1 MVIAFGPFELDL
13 VACELRREGC
23 GVAMQPRVFDVLRY
37 LVEHRDRIVSKQE
50 LLEGLWDGQQLNAA
64 AVPWSVSHARK
75 ALGQSGSEQSIIKT
89 FSKRGYRFVADVRQ
103 VATSIATGATPFV
116 GRAGQLDQL
125 TVALDDAARGRG
137 GVVLVVGEAGIGKTR
152 CAAEFEAIASS
163 RNVVTW
169 IGRCVDHGAA
179 PACWPFVQIFR
190 AALGDGT
197 LEEPA
202 RREMGELLRELEPD
216 GAQPAPPLTD
226 TGRFWFLDRISRV
239 LLTAAERTTRV
250 LVIDDLH
257 CADESSLRVLTMLSP
272 MLVRSRLLVIATA
285 RDFSTTDGVDHGAA
299 LVSRLRPLQ
308 AITLAGLT
316 AEDVAAYLQIA
327 LGHTPAAELIGAVH
341 VRTGGNPMFVGEAV
355 RTALERRSS
364 DGSIRPEDVPL
375 PSAAREFIS
384 QRLAPLDAQTRDILD
399 AASVIGNEFA
409 VSLLQ
414 RTCGLNSQQLL
425 SRLHEAGVARLLE
438 SNGGVGYRFV
448 HPMLRELAYSALSV
462 ARRAE
467 LHARVGISMEALA
480 AIDANVQQLA
490 FHFHHALGAE
500 YGERAS
506 RYAGLA
512 GHAAMRVYAY
522 EEAIEFY
529 RWALEAHAATGAEDR
544 AVLGGLLRKLAEA
557 LTWAGQLD
565 DARRRCEQLIALAR
579 ESNLPE
585 LLVAAAR
592 LLRRANVGAQV
603 PDPVALAALQEAL
616 GALPESATAA
626 RALVHIQL
634 ACIPPYAY
642 QFEESSRLCDEGFR
656 LARVCG
662 DRGIELE
669 ALRARLLTLSGPDT
683 PHELLALAEQLLD
696 AESGP
701 GTWWLP
707 DAHLARYFTLL
718 RLGRADAASDALSTF
733 GRKAQALRVRE
744 AIWQQ
749 QRLLA
754 HRALDAGSID
764 EAERRFEQLWI
775 EARGLRLP
783 YAPVVYSAQLTALQ
797 QLRTGR
803 RVLSGPLDEELWV
816 WARAIPA
823 YRAWR
828 VLYRIEHGEGRQ
840 ARREFDAFLADGGA
854 GITRDSAFLYTTAQL
869 GQAAVALGDHDGA
882 RQVERLLLPHAEC
895 LAVSDFGL
903 SLGSVSHHLG
913 LLALFLG
920 DLAKASECFDVAQR
934 VNTATGHHVLALRSR
949 LSLAEVLLTRSTL
962 TMDRNRARTIGVQ
975 VREGARGYG
984 ALALQGEAERL
995 LERLPLAGAGSTSGC
1010 TDV

>member
-1 MVIAFGPFELDL
+1 
-13 VACELRREGC
+13 
-23 GVAMQPRVFDVLRY
+23 
-37 LVEHRDRIVSKQE
+37 VSKHE
-50 LLEGLWDGQQLNAA
+50 LLEVLWDGQQLNAV

-75 ALGQSGSEQSIIKT
+75 ALGQSGTEQSIIKT
-89 FSKRGYRFVADVRQ
+89 FSRRGYRFVADVRPLAEAR
-103 VATSIATGATPFV
+103 VRSPGAACIANGVTPFV
-116 GRAGQLDQL
+116 GRTGQLEQL
-125 TVALDDAARGRG
+125 TLALDDASAGRG
-137 GVVLVVGEAGIGKTR
+137 GLVLVVGEAGIGKSR
-152 CAAEFEAIASS
+152 CAAEFEAIATR

-179 PACWPFVQIFR
+179 PACWPFVQVLR
-190 AALGDGT
+190 AALCDET

-202 RREMGELLRELEPD
+202 RREMGELLRELEPE
-216 GAQPAPPLTD
+216 GTEPPPPLTD

-239 LLTAAERTTRV
+239 LLSAAERTTRV

-272 MLVRSRLLVIATA
+272 MLVRSRLLVIAVA
-285 RDFSTTDGVDHGAA
+285 RDFSPTGGVDHAA
-299 LVSRLRPLQ
+299 AIRTRLRPLQ
-308 AITLAGLT
+308 TITLAGLT
-316 AEDVAAYLQIA
+316 SEDVAAYLLSV
-327 LGHTPAAELIGAVH
+327 LGHAPATELTHAVH
-341 VRTGGNPMFVGEAV
+341 ERTGGNPTFVCEAV
-355 RTALERRSS
+355 RTALERRSP
-364 DGSIRPEDVPL
+364 DGSIRPEGVPL
-375 PSAAREFIS
+375 PSAARDFIS
-384 QRLAPLDAQTRDILD
+384 QRLAPLDPQTRDILD
-399 AASVIGNEFA
+399 MASVIGNEFA

-414 RTCGLNSQQLL
+414 RTCGLNSPEFL

-448 HPMLRELAYSALSV
+448 HPMLRELTYSALSV

-467 LHARVGISMEALA
+467 LHARVGVSLEALA
-480 AIDANVQQLA
+480 AIDVNVQQLA

-500 YGERAS
+500 YGERAA

-512 GHAAMRVYAY
+512 GDAAMRVYAY
-522 EEAIEFY
+522 EEAIAFY
-529 RWALEAHAATGAEDR
+529 GWALDARATTDAEDR
-544 AVLGGLLRKLAEA
+544 VMLGGLLRKLAEA

-565 DARRRCEQLIALAR
+565 DARRRCEQLITLAR
-579 ESNLPE
+579 ESHQPE

-603 PDPVALAALQEAL
+603 PDPVALAALHEAL
-616 GALPESATAA
+616 EALPDSATSA

-642 QFEESSRLCDEGFR
+642 QFEDSSRLCDEGLR
-656 LARVCG
+656 LARACG

-669 ALRARLLTLSGPDT
+669 ALRARLFTLSGPDT
-683 PHELLALAEQLLD
+683 PHELLTLAEQLLE

-718 RLGRADAASDALSTF
+718 RLGLADAAGDALSTF

-775 EARGLRLP
+775 EGRALRLP
-783 YAPVVYSAQLTALQ
+783 YAPVVYSAQVVALR

-816 WARAIPA
+816 WAQAIPA

-828 VLYRIEHGEGRQ
+828 VLYRIEHGEWRQ
-840 ARREFDAFLADGGA
+840 ARREFDAFLENGGA

-869 GQAAVALGDHDGA
+869 SQAAVALGDHDAA
-882 RQVERLLLPHAEC
+882 RQLERLLLPHADC

-913 LLALFLG
+913 SLALFLG
-920 DLAKASECFDVAQR
+920 ELAKASECFEVAQR
-934 VNTATGHHVLALRSR
+934 INTATGHHVLALRSR

-962 TMDRNRARTIGVQ
+962 ALDRNRARTIGVQ
-975 VREGARGYG
+975 VTDAARGFG
-984 ALALQGEAERL
+984 AYALQAEAERL
-995 LERLPLAGAGSTSGC
+995 LERVPAAGAGSTSGC
-1010 TDV
+1010 ADV